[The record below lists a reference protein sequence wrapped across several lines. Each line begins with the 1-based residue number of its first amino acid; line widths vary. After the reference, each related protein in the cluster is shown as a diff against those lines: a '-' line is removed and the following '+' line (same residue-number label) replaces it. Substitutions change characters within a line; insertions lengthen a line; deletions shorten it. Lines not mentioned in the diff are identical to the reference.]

1 MKGLKGKLALVTGG
15 AGGIGLAICRRLAAE
30 GCTVGILDLSQ
41 ENAEKACAAVK
52 AEGGDAIAVVA
63 DISNYD
69 GLKAAIDGLTA
80 TSGRT
85 IEILVNNAGWDKFG
99 NFVKQPPE
107 LYRKVIE
114 INLVGTMNVTHVVAP
129 GMLAKGAGR
138 IVNIASDA
146 GRVGSAGESSY
157 SAAKGGIIAFTKS
170 MARELAGKGISAN
183 VVCPG
188 PTETRMMDDL
198 VAAAGSPDK
207 LREALL
213 RLIPMRRFG
222 QPDDVAGVVAFYAS
236 DDVGYVTG
244 QVVSVSGGMNMVG

>member
-1 MKGLKGKLALVTGG
+1 MKGLKNKLALVTGG

-41 ENAEKACAAVK
+41 ENAHRACEAVA
-52 AEGGDAIAVVA
+52 AEGGKAVPVIA
-63 DISNYD
+63 DISNYEA
-69 GLKAAIDGLTA
+69 LARAIGDFTA
-80 TSGRT
+80 SGKT
-85 IEILVNNAGWDKFG
+85 IDILVNNAGWDKFG

-114 INLVGTMNVTHVVAP
+114 INLLGMMNVTHIVAP
-129 GMLAKGAGR
+129 GMLAQGAGR

-157 SAAKGGIIAFTKS
+157 AAAKGGVIAFTKS
-170 MARELAGKGISAN
+170 MARELAGKGIAVN

-188 PTETRMMDDL
+188 PTETSMMAE
-198 VAAAGSPDK
+198 VVSAAGSPDK

-222 QPDDVAGVVAFYAS
+222 QPEDVAGVVAFYAS
-236 DDVGYVTG
+236 DDVAYVTG

>member
-1 MKGLKGKLALVTGG
+1 MKGLKNKLALVTGG

-41 ENAEKACAAVK
+41 ENAHRACEAVAAESGKAVPV
-52 AEGGDAIAVVA
+52 IA
-63 DISNYD
+63 DISNYEA
-69 GLKAAIDGLTA
+69 LARAIGDFTA
-80 TSGRT
+80 SGKT
-85 IEILVNNAGWDKFG
+85 IDILVNNAGWDKFG

-114 INLVGTMNVTHVVAP
+114 INLLGMMNVTHIVAP
-129 GMLAKGAGR
+129 GMLAQGAGR

-157 SAAKGGIIAFTKS
+157 AAAKGGVIAFTKS
-170 MARELAGKGISAN
+170 MARELAGKGIAVN

-188 PTETRMMDDL
+188 PTETTMMAE
-198 VAAAGSPDK
+198 VVSAAGSPDK

-222 QPDDVAGVVAFYAS
+222 QPEDVAGVVAFYAS
-236 DDVGYVTG
+236 DDVAYVTG

>member
-30 GCTVGILDLSQ
+30 GCTVGVLDLSK
-41 ENAEKACAAVK
+41 ESAEKACAAIK
-52 AEGGDAIAVVA
+52 ADGGEAIAVAA
-63 DISNYD
+63 DISNYEV
-69 GLKAAIDGLTA
+69 LAAAIGGLTA
-80 TSGRT
+80 SGRT
-85 IEILVNNAGWDKFG
+85 IDILVNCAGWDKFG
-99 NFVKQPPE
+99 PFVKQPPE
-107 LYRKVIE
+107 LYRKVVE
-114 INLVGTMNVTHVVAP
+114 INLVGMMNVTHLVAP

-157 SAAKGGIIAFTKS
+157 AAAKGGVIAFTKS
-170 MARELAGKGISAN
+170 MARELAGKGISVN

-188 PTETRMMDDL
+188 PTETSMMAE
-198 VAAAGSPDK
+198 VVSAAGSPDK

-236 DDVGYVTG
+236 DDVAYVTG
-244 QVVSVSGGMNMVG
+244 QVLSVSGGMNMVG

>member
-1 MKGLKGKLALVTGG
+1 MKGLKNKLALVTGG

-30 GCTVGILDLSQ
+30 GCTVGILDISK
-41 ENAEKACAAVK
+41 ESANRACEVVA
-52 AEGGDAIAVVA
+52 AEGGKAVPVVA
-63 DISNYD
+63 DICNYAALAD
-69 GLKAAIDGLTA
+69 AIGNFTASGKAVD
-80 TSGRT
+80 
-85 IEILVNNAGWDKFG
+85 ILVNNAGWDKFG
-99 NFVKQPPE
+99 TFVKQPPE

-114 INLVGTMNVTHVVAP
+114 INLLGTMNVTHVVAP
-129 GMLAKGAGR
+129 GMLAQGAGR

-188 PTETRMMDDL
+188 PTETSMMDDL
-198 VAAAGSPDK
+198 VNAAGSPDK

-236 DDVGYVTG
+236 DDAAYVTG